1 MLYLL
6 HQAIDRAAESAPDHE
21 AVCFS
26 GQRMTYAA
34 LSEQSDRLACMLHNL
49 GVRRGDRVGL
59 CMNKSLHSPV
69 ALYGIMKAGAVFVPL
84 DPAAPA
90 ARLAFIIRDC
100 GIRHLITEPS
110 KAGLLREFVSIGI
123 ELAFAIG
130 LEPRDDLPVRCVA
143 WSDVTLAPTHVPD
156 TGVIEQDPA
165 YILYTSG
172 STGTPKGVVHTH
184 RSALSFAEIAVQTFG
199 FDKTDRLSNH
209 APLHFDLSTLDY
221 YSAAIAG
228 ATTVIVPEVYTKFP
242 ASLSKL
248 MQDERLTVFYSV
260 PFALIQL
267 LQYGALQKRELHTL
281 KWVIFGGEPFPTGHL
296 RQLMTCLPDAR
307 FCNMYGPTE
316 VNGCTYHILPAP
328 PEVTDEPIPIGRL
341 FGNVQALVVGDDDI
355 PVPQGETGELLVRSP
370 TMMQGYWGRPDLN
383 AHAFFR
389 RPGVGPIEEVYHR
402 TGDLVKWDND
412 GNLLFL
418 GRKDRQVKV
427 RGYRIELDEIEAVL
441 YTHESVESAAVITV
455 PGEDGSRHLEA
466 VVVLKNGS
474 SVQST
479 ELVRHAM
486 AHLPS
491 YAVPEKLRFSKSLPR
506 TSTGKI
512 DRIQLQALARNM
524 EPGSKDRVAEKRTRT
539 ITLME

>member
-6 HQAIDRAAESAPDHE
+6 HQAVDRAAEKTPEHE
-21 AVCFS
+21 AICYS
-26 GQRMTYAA
+26 GQRLTYAA
-34 LSEQSDRLACMLHNL
+34 LSEQSDRLAYVLHAL
-49 GVRRGDRVGL
+49 GVKRGDRVGM
-59 CMNKSLHSPV
+59 CMNKSLNTPV

-84 DPAAPA
+84 DPSAPA

-100 GIRHLITEPS
+100 GIRHVITESS
-110 KAGLLREFVSIGI
+110 KAGLLREFVYSGI
-123 ELAFAIG
+123 DLQSAIG
-130 LEPRDDLPVRCVA
+130 LEPGEGLPTNCVSCA
-143 WSDVTLAPTHVPD
+143 EVSSAPNRVPD
-156 TGVIEQDPA
+156 TGIIEQDPA

-199 FDKTDRLSNH
+199 FESSDRLSNH

-267 LQYGALQKRELHTL
+267 LQYGALDKRDLSAL
-281 KWVIFGGEPFPTGHL
+281 RWVIFGGEPFPTGHL
-296 RQLMTCLPDAR
+296 RRLMESLPGAR

-316 VNGCTYHILPAP
+316 VNGCTYHILPTP
-328 PEVTDEPIPIGRL
+328 PNLTEDSIPIGRL
-341 FGNVQALVVGDDDI
+341 FGNVQALVVGEDDE
-355 PVPQGETGELLVRSP
+355 PVPYGEVGELLVRSP

-383 AHAFFR
+383 TRAFCR
-389 RPGVGPIEEVYHR
+389 RPGVGPVEEVYHR
-402 TGDLVKWDND
+402 TGDLVRWDND

-427 RGYRIELDEIEAVL
+427 RGYRIELDEIEAAL
-441 YTHESVESAAVITV
+441 YTHDAVESAAVLAV
-455 PGEDGSRHLEA
+455 QGDDGSKHLEA
-466 VVVLKNGS
+466 VVVLKPGS
-474 SVQST
+474 TVQPA
-479 ELVRHAM
+479 ELVRHVSSL
-486 AHLPS
+486 LPP
-491 YAVPEKLRFSKSLPR
+491 YAVPEKVGFLRSMPR
-506 TSTGKI
+506 TSTGKV
-512 DRIQLQALARNM
+512 DRIQLQALARN
-524 EPGSKDRVAEKRTRT
+524 GSQEWHTENRTSAISLST
-539 ITLME
+539 